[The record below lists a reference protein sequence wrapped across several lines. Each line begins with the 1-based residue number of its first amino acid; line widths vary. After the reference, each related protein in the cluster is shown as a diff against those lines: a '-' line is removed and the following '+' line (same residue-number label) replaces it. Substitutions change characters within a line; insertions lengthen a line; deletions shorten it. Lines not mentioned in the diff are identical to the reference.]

1 MSQLLQLRS
10 KIAVRPA
17 RATMTK
23 TENNDGN
30 MPAQGSWQ
38 HMLWGA
44 LLPFH
49 SDLGPRPEVLWCRF
63 PVH

>member
-1 MSQLLQLRS
+1 MTLARATCLYNLQPARKHYATRLVAIIKAMSQLLQLRS

-30 MPAQGSWQ
+30 MPAQGS
-38 HMLWGA
+38 
-44 LLPFH
+44 
-49 SDLGPRPEVLWCRF
+49 
-63 PVH
+63 